1 MVYHVQIHVNVQNV
15 KIKQLIHLD
24 KAKGIIKFYIDT
36 LQIKIHHL
44 ELKHLQHLLIQD
56 LVMLKNYHYC
66 TFIKFSGNNYKT
78 LPITILEE
86 IMSFLPSDNI
96 VSLSN
101 VNKNWLQ
108 MAFIMKEKG
117 KM

>member
-1 MVYHVQIHVNVQNV
+1 
-15 KIKQLIHLD
+15 
-24 KAKGIIKFYIDT
+24 
-36 LQIKIHHL
+36 
-44 ELKHLQHLLIQD
+44 
-56 LVMLKNYHYC
+56 
-66 TFIKFSGNNYKT
+66 
-78 LPITILEE
+78 
-86 IMSFLPSDNI
+86 MSFLPSDNI